1 MHYSGDQLIGTI
13 PARTVAVRIAEV
25 SLHVAYVHPSEP
37 YIPPS
42 ISLRYSPIQVV
53 TRQLQSDSVNETFV
67 VPPSTKSVMIF
78 MRQAFSHLCV
88 DREELSLAGAGIN
101 VMGNAETQSH
111 S

>member
-1 MHYSGDQLIGTI
+1 
-13 PARTVAVRIAEV
+13 
-25 SLHVAYVHPSEP
+25 
-37 YIPPS
+37 
-42 ISLRYSPIQVV
+42 
-53 TRQLQSDSVNETFV
+53 
-67 VPPSTKSVMIF
+67 MIF